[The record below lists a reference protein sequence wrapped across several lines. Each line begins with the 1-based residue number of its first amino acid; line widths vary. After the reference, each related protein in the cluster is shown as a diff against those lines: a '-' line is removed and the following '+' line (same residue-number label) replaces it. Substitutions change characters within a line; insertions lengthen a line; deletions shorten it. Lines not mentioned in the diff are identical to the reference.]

1 MVEGAM
7 KFLSLLASLTINL
20 FSDAAEVH
28 IVREFSAVLGS
39 NTRLTHIA
47 MKVKAG
53 CCGLRV

>member
-1 MVEGAM
+1 M

-39 NTRLTHIA
+39 NTRLAHIA